1 MFSDPAN
8 DALVYDAAIDITK
21 LITLDDAMSSLNLGP
36 NGGLVYCLEFLEKN
50 VDWLL
55 EQVMRLKD
63 HYFIFDFP
71 GQVKWDLH
79 TYLPSNNN

>member
-1 MFSDPAN
+1 
-8 DALVYDAAIDITK
+8 VYEAAIDITQ
-21 LITLDDAMSSLNLGP
+21 LITLNDAMNSLNLGP

-55 EQVMRLKD
+55 EHIARFKD

-71 GQVKWDLH
+71 GQVCTLFIH
-79 TYLPSNNN
+79 VY